1 MATKTIV
8 EVVLWLE
15 DLLDRHRVDR
25 SYGGAIARNFF
36 AEPRLT
42 RDVDLLVLV
51 SQAEIPSLVQEL
63 ADAGASAL
71 AIDEEKGVEL
81 PQPLDL
87 RRVLADLRGRTHMT
101 RLLCFGVRVEIFV
114 PWHPF
119 DHEVLRRSREQEFD
133 GRRIRIHSPEDLI
146 VYKKVF
152 NRGKDIEDIKAILAA
167 QAGGLDLDRIRA
179 GASRL
184 LDEAATKELEELI
197 RQFYR

>member
-15 DLLDRHRVDR
+15 ELFDRHRVAR

-36 AEPRLT
+36 AAPRLT
-42 RDVDLLVLV
+42 QDVDLLVLV
-51 SQAEIPSLVQEL
+51 SQADIPPLVQEL
-63 ADAGASAL
+63 VDAGTSAL
-71 AIDEEKGVEL
+71 AVDEEAGVEL

-101 RLLCFGVRVEIFV
+101 RLLCFGVRVEFFA

-119 DHEVLRRSREQEFD
+119 DHEVLRRAREQQLG
-133 GRRIRIHSPEDLI
+133 GRKIRIHSPEDLI

-152 NRGKDIEDIKAILAA
+152 NRSKDIEDIKAILAA
-167 QAGGLDLDRIRA
+167 QAGALDLDRIRA

-184 LDEAATKELEELI
+184 LDGAGMKELEEII